1 MAVIVFIHENV
12 AIKKFELDPKG
23 LRFGRSVACDVS
35 IEDNLVS
42 KEHAIIEAV
51 ATPGDGGQYEYFI
64 KDLESTNKTFVNGE
78 PVTRHKLSNNDMI
91 RIGRQTFK
99 YVDKIDSDTEK
110 TLKLHKS
117 WIPGV
122 YYTKDEK

>member
-78 PVTRHKLSNNDMI
+78 PVTRHKLANNDLI

>member
-1 MAVIVFIHENV
+1 MALIIFIHENV

-23 LRFGRSVACDVS
+23 LRFGRSMDCDVS

-42 KEHAIIEAV
+42 KEHALIEAV
-51 ATPGDGGQYEYFI
+51 EESGSKDQYAYFI
-64 KDLESTNKTFVNGE
+64 KDLNSTNKTFVNGA
-78 PVTRHKLSNNDMI
+78 PVTHQKLSNNDMI
-91 RIGRQTFK
+91 RIGRHTFK
-99 YVDKIDSDTEK
+99 YVDKIDSETEK

-122 YYTKDEK
+122 YYTKDES